1 MKGRGGKSRKSSLCG
16 KYLACTLAILF
27 ILPLIMA
34 GCASAPSEPMPTYKR
49 EAVHLTLTASDQVNL
64 YGGLPHATVLCVY
77 QLSDP
82 NVYQQMLEE
91 VDGVNKLLACEN
103 FDASVKSRRRIVVQP
118 GDKKVV
124 VMDRAE
130 GARYL
135 AVVAGYYKR
144 MPGSFSRLVPFPV
157 VETGGFSKRKELGK
171 IELDVELGSEG
182 IVKP

>member
-1 MKGRGGKSRKSSLCG
+1 MNERGGRADMTGHRIRNTIYKFTFLLLLLS
-16 KYLACTLAILF
+16 F
-27 ILPLIMA
+27 IA
-34 GCASAPSEPMPTYKR
+34 ACASAPSEPMPTYKR
-49 EAVHLTLTASDQVNL
+49 EAVHLTLTASPQVNL
-64 YGGLPHATVLCVY
+64 YDGLPHATVLCVY
-77 QLSDP
+77 QLSNP

-91 VDGVNKLLACEN
+91 VDGVNKLLSCEN
-103 FDASVKSRRRIVVQP
+103 FDASVVSRRRIVVQP

-135 AVVAGYYKR
+135 AIVAGYYKR

-171 IELDVELGSEG
+171 ITLDIELGSEG

>member
-1 MKGRGGKSRKSSLCG
+1 MRKGGMAKMVCSNSRRGFFVF
-16 KYLACTLAILF
+16 ALF
-27 ILPLIMA
+27 ILASFVIVS
-34 GCASAPSEPMPTYKR
+34 CASAPTEPMPTYMR
-49 EAVHLTLTASDQVNL
+49 DAVHLTLTASDQVNL

-77 QLSDP
+77 QLSNP

-91 VDGVNKLLACEN
+91 VDGVNKLLSCEN
-103 FDASVKSRRRIVVQP
+103 FDPSVKSRRRIVVQP

-135 AVVAGYYKR
+135 AIVAGYYKR
-144 MPGSFSRLVPFPV
+144 TPGSFSRLVPFPV
-157 VETGGFSKRKELGK
+157 VETGGFSRRKELGK
-171 IELDVELGSEG
+171 IELDIELGSEG